1 MEIVTVDEKYIS
13 QFDGLEEVQ
22 RDLHVGMKVVRYNSI
37 EEFLSLPEEA
47 FPDKPTLSAMAEI
60 VKRCQ

>member
-13 QFDGLEEVQ
+13 QFDGWEEVQ
-22 RDLHVGMKVVRYNSI
+22 RNLRVGTKMVRYNSI

-47 FPDKPTLSAMAEI
+47 FPDEPTLSAMA
-60 VKRCQ
+60 

>member
-13 QFDGLEEVQ
+13 QFDGWEEVQ
-22 RDLHVGMKVVRYNSI
+22 RNLRVGMKMVRYNSI

-47 FPDKPTLSAMAEI
+47 FPDEPTLSAMA
-60 VKRCQ
+60 